1 MWEDKERRKEETQK
15 ALESMPVAL
24 MKNFDGSI
32 GMGSF
37 NSGKYKVVKDGT
49 KAENMMTFDT
59 IDELSDAG
67 WTITT

>member
-1 MWEDKERRKEETQK
+1 MWEDKERRKEETQRC
-15 ALESMPVAL
+15 LQSVPVAL
-24 MKNFDGSI
+24 MKHFDGST

-37 NSGKYKVVKDGT
+37 NKGKYKVVKDGDDV
-49 KAENMMTFDT
+49 KDLMVFQS